1 MPSAGG
7 SIRERIGR
15 SQQLHCKESP
25 PREGAGRHS
34 NRPSQAPNKHT
45 RLCKKKS
52 PHLLL
57 PLFPPHPP
65 PLPVPP
71 TPRLH
76 RFNQQ
81 HSADSIMLI
90 ALYYS
95 SARCA
100 RDSRA
105 AYSSQNGDR
114 LRRAQQEEL
123 PRADF
128 QNLWSKISQFVVIFA

>member
-1 MPSAGG
+1 M
-7 SIRERIGR
+7 GR
-15 SQQLHCKESP
+15 YEKELVDLNNFIA
-25 PREGAGRHS
+25 RKAHLE
-34 NRPSQAPNKHT
+34 KELEDT
-45 RLCKKKS
+45 RTDLLRLLTSTHACAKKIS